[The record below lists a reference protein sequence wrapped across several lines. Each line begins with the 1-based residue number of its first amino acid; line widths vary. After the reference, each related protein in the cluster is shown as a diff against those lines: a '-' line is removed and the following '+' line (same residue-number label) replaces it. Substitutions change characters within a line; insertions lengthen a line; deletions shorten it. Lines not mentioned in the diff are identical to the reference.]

1 MRIFFFFEIP
11 CDILCNLMRL
21 FNPSSRSGP
30 CISIIYRLNRSHL
43 ESKDNLRR
51 IQGVNLFPFFQLCVI
66 LEPMQEL
73 MSRHKAY
80 ALSPR
85 DCLKTTLF
93 QKWQRMVAPP
103 GKRGRR
109 TVALHENHQPVEPVS
124 KPVCYGFHSRIDF
137 KDIDFFMWPS
147 FLSPQ
152 TRLRCLVPT
161 LLCQLWKMVPV
172 PQNVKYF

>member
-1 MRIFFFFEIP
+1 M
-11 CDILCNLMRL
+11 DSVANGKDKMLMK
-21 FNPSSRSGP
+21 
-30 CISIIYRLNRSHL
+30 IYRL
-43 ESKDNLRR
+43 
-51 IQGVNLFPFFQLCVI
+51 QLCVI

-93 QKWQRMVAPP
+93 QKWQKMIAPP

-124 KPVCYGFHSRIDF
+124 ELVSMRKSKTKKRKRIKVEIEDESHSETVDVKPKF
-137 KDIDFFMWPS
+137 
-147 FLSPQ
+147 
-152 TRLRCLVPT
+152 T
-161 LLCQLWKMVPV
+161 LE
-172 PQNVKYF
+172 

>member
-1 MRIFFFFEIP
+1 M
-11 CDILCNLMRL
+11 
-21 FNPSSRSGP
+21 
-30 CISIIYRLNRSHL
+30 
-43 ESKDNLRR
+43 
-51 IQGVNLFPFFQLCVI
+51 FQLCVI

-124 KPVCYGFHSRIDF
+124 KPVCYGFHTRIDF
-137 KDIDFFMWPS
+137 KDIDFFYAT
-147 FLSPQ
+147 FLLALQS
-152 TRLRCLVPT
+152 RSRYLVPT
-161 LLCQLWKMVPV
+161 LLCQFLKMVPV
-172 PQNVKYF
+172 LQNVKYYKNIQNSSLGKIILKVCFTFSI